1 MSIQPAHLAR
11 SNRGVISIL
20 LLVAAVA
27 LAGVLWATK
36 AQAASVTPGTPA
48 TSEVV
53 DNSASTPG
61 NPGAVETRNAVSSDI
76 VLRHVD
82 AAGNIISG
90 RDVINDVRSSRH
102 IICAFT
108 DDGTDVDSVLDNG
121 AEVSGFDDPHDQVNI
136 SFKDIAGWYVDPQIF
151 DGQTV
156 FPANSDAGS
165 NNSNDEETS
174 CLSWISEQ
182 AGDQSITWS
191 VNGTQYGWNTLGN
204 AGTNNALVKEWNVLQ
219 DSDLIVNGSNQG
231 SNYET
236 NVYLAPLPT
245 GGFFA
250 NLPHVDDHFL
260 GSHIMNNGQSSGELR
275 LTGVV
280 FEVEIDGCGSLDG
293 NTDGTTSEGTPD
305 PNFPSVDLFVEGSG
319 HDLNTGIACGPG
331 RTMTVTFIGSEGNI
345 GSGEGNVV
353 RERVILHFLILP
365 AQKHTLLAWAG
376 QRVVLEHDWRLPP
389 GDGYDNFCPLTGS
402 DMGGEGSDAIFP
414 TPIVYVNKG
423 GGSFIPA
430 LNGVSDDYA
439 DQITVFVD
447 DGTDQDGDAPD
458 NPQAN
463 CISRALYEDEGEG
476 QDDIEA
482 FIGDP
487 HAFLSFQV
495 CVGQLIAELTATLTG
510 TWEGDISGT
519 IDGTL
524 DGTIDATV
532 DGDISGTVTGTITGT
547 FSGTWS
553 QNETDS
559 QTGTFTGTFDVDDV
573 TLDGT
578 FEGTITGTITGD
590 VDGTIDGTFE
600 GTASGTLQG
609 EITGDIVGTIIQAC
623 AGVVVPIPA
632 PNFNASKVSFVVYY
646 MKLESVTTS
655 LVSQVSKPT
664 HNGSSP
670 WGIGASVSDY
680 SPGNPWNASNDDAD
694 ANVDWN
700 VSKDLLVRVRVKGW
714 FENENPS
721 GRAADT
727 SDPFNI
733 RPANRWV
740 MPDDWALLA
749 GPDPLVNRP
758 QFDTM
763 IAPGNGSISLAD
775 PLYGNVIIGTTHVCS
790 STWEGPFSTIDI
802 PGPSGSGTGPDSCTD
817 SGGTGLGAA
826 LSNVDDGDGFR
837 DTILKDGAIDW
848 WDAPM
853 PPARVRVSDRG
864 AGFLKP
870 VAKEDVYYLGDANS
884 TTQTFPNPFYYANI
898 PDNPWMQSV
907 DSGGGFNW
915 DSWGTDG
922 PPTENSSAHCEEGE
936 FPYYCNGP
944 EGQGPYHFWVDLL
957 AAPGINVETG
967 LPLEALTAAQVTE
980 LNAISDAYD
989 VPVGRDLTVYSDNH
1003 GEVMVTANGD
1013 FNLTYDDCATNVL
1026 GGGKHCEP
1034 GDKVGT
1040 STINA
1045 TADYPDRRGKHFP
1058 VKSADAHVNWI
1069 WAGYKTISLED
1080 DPAGSPQIKYL
1091 VFHALDRDGFCDVPA
1106 GSVSLH
1112 PVLSGETND
1121 TFNGNP
1127 PETVDFLI
1135 DAGEG
1140 IIIDSAL
1147 NGAINTDGTRT
1158 FATGVK
1164 TFSTAVNTTEA
1175 EFPFSDLAAAGATD
1189 ECQAWVKVSNS
1200 LLSLTNF
1207 LVIAHDDEGD
1217 IGFDQIIDYQTTVS
1231 FQLTFR
1237 WTLHTWVGPNNIPV
1251 SDALKGTGLNDL
1263 GNDIYNQVTAVYGWQ
1278 QASQEWLGFFPSG
1291 VSVPGANDLIVL
1303 QTGQAYWIA
1312 IVAPGP
1318 VTWTY
1323 ATNVGP

>member
-11 SNRGVISIL
+11 SNRSVISIL

-36 AQAASVTPGTPA
+36 AQAASVTPGAPA
-48 TSEVV
+48 SSETV
-53 DNSASTPG
+53 DNSVSTPG
-61 NPGAVETRNAVSSDI
+61 NPGAVETRNAVSSSI

-82 AAGNIISG
+82 AAGNIIG
-90 RDVINDVRSSRH
+90 GKDVINNVRSSRH
-102 IICAFT
+102 IICSFNWPSLSPAQI
-108 DDGTDVDSVLDNG
+108 
-121 AEVSGFDDPHDQVNI
+121 AGFDDPHDEVNI

-151 DGQTV
+151 IGNFPGDANADGAT
-156 FPANSDAGS
+156 
-165 NNSNDEETS
+165 
-174 CLSWISEQ
+174 CLSWISEN
-182 AGDQSITWS
+182 AGDQSVTWS
-191 VNGTQYGWNTLGN
+191 VDGTQYGFAVDPEGP
-204 AGTNNALVKEWNVLQ
+204 GGPPTNNALVKEWNVLQ
-219 DSDLIVNGSNQG
+219 GSVLVINGVPDGEQF
-231 SNYET
+231 EQD
-236 NVYLAPLPT
+236 VFLAPLPT

-250 NLPHVDDHFL
+250 NLPHVDDHFT
-260 GSHIMNNGQSSGELR
+260 GSHIMNNGQPSGTLR

-280 FEVEIDGCGSLDG
+280 FETEIDGCGSLEGDT
-293 NTDGTTSEGTPD
+293 NGTTSEGTPD
-305 PNFPSVDLFVEGSG
+305 PFFPSVDLFVEGNG
-319 HDLNTGIACGPG
+319 HDLNTGVNCGPG
-331 RTMTVTFIGSEGNI
+331 STMVVTFIGAEGQL
-345 GSGEGNVV
+345 GSGAGNVV
-353 RERVILHFLILP
+353 RERVILHFKILP

-376 QRVVLEHDWRLPP
+376 QRVVLEHDWRIPP
-389 GDGYDNFCPLTGS
+389 GDGGDNFCPLTGF
-402 DMGGEGSDAIFP
+402 DMEGEESDALFP

-447 DGTDQDGDAPD
+447 NSTSQEEVAPD
-458 NPQAN
+458 DPQGS
-463 CISRALYEDEGEG
+463 CISRVLYEDEGEG

-487 HAFLSFQV
+487 HSFLSFEV
-495 CVGQLIAELTATLTG
+495 CVGQLIADLTADLTG
-510 TWEGDISGT
+510 DF
-519 IDGTL
+519 DGTL
-524 DGTIDATV
+524 DGTIDATL
-532 DGDISGTVTGTITGT
+532 DGDIDADLSGTIDATVTGTITGT
-547 FSGTWS
+547 FSGTWIADS
-553 QNETDS
+553 DS
-559 QTGTFTGTFDVDDV
+559 QSGTFTGTFDVDDV

-578 FEGTITGTITGD
+578 IDGTITGTITGD
-590 VDGTIDGTFE
+590 VTGDITGDVDGDVTGTI
-600 GTASGTLQG
+600 TA

-670 WGIGASVSDY
+670 WGTGASVSDY
-680 SPGNPWNASNDDAD
+680 FPGNPWDASDDDAD

-700 VSKDLLVRVRVKGW
+700 VSKDLLVRIRVKGW

-740 MPDDWALLA
+740 MPDDWAMLA
-749 GPDPLVNRP
+749 GPDPLINRP

-763 IAPGNGSISLAD
+763 IAPGNGVISLAD
-775 PLYGNVIIGTTHVCS
+775 PVDDDGVWYGS
-790 STWEGPFSTIDI
+790 SLVSSETWEGPFSTIDI
-802 PGPSGSGTGPDSCTD
+802 PDPSGLTGK
-817 SGGTGLGAA
+817 GAA
-826 LSNVDDGDGFR
+826 LSNIPGEDFR
-837 DTILKDGAIDW
+837 DTIVRDGAIDW

-853 PPARVRVSDRG
+853 PPARVRVDLRG

-870 VAKEDVYYLGDANS
+870 VAKEDVYYLGAANS
-884 TTQTFPNPFYYANI
+884 SSQTFPNPFYYSNI

-922 PPTENSSAHCEEGE
+922 PPTFAASDDDGSD
-936 FPYYCNGP
+936 
-944 EGQGPYHFWVDLL
+944 GQGPYHFWVDLL

-967 LPLEALTAAQVTE
+967 LPLEALSSAQLAE
-980 LNAISDAYD
+980 LAFISDTYG
-989 VPVGRDLTVYSDNH
+989 VPVGRDLTIYSDNH
-1003 GEVMVTANGD
+1003 GEAMVTANGD

-1040 STINA
+1040 ATINA

-1091 VFHALDRDGFCDVPA
+1091 VFHALDRDGFCSIPA
-1106 GSVSLH
+1106 GAVSLH
-1112 PVLSGETND
+1112 SVLTSADITN
-1121 TFNGNP
+1121 P
-1127 PETVDFLI
+1127 LETVDFLI

-1147 NGAINTDGTRT
+1147 GGTINTDGTRT
-1158 FATGVK
+1158 FATGVN
-1164 TFSTAVNTTEA
+1164 TFSTALNSAEA
-1175 EFPFSDLAAAGATD
+1175 EFPFSDLASPGQTD

-1217 IGFDQIIDYQTTVS
+1217 IGFDQIIDFETTVS

-1251 SDALKGTGLNDL
+1251 ADALHGTGLNDL
-1263 GNDIYNQVTAVYGWQ
+1263 GNDIYDQVTAVYGWQ